1 MQNAIHEHLNGLLSD
16 TLVLEQ
22 KLRHYHWNVS
32 GPQFFALHAKFEELY
47 DHFADV
53 IDDVAERILTV
64 GGEPVRTLAAALE
77 NTALSEDPGKPA
89 ALTMVENLK
98 QDLRAIH
105 GRAAATIAAAEATE
119 DRGTANLLDGLN
131 DELEKTLWMLDA
143 TLAAPAPQRA

>member
-1 MQNAIHEHLNGLLSD
+1 MQNPIHDHLNGLLAD

-53 IDDVAERILTV
+53 IDDVAERILTI
-64 GGEPVRTLAAALE
+64 GGDPVRTLAAALE
-77 NTALSEDPGKPA
+77 LAAVREDAGKPA
-89 ALTMVENLK
+89 ALEMVQN
-98 QDLRAIH
+98 LRADLATIH
-105 GRAAATIAAAEATE
+105 GRAQQTIEAAESAG
-119 DRGTANLLDGLN
+119 DRGTANLLDGLG

-143 TLAAPAPQRA
+143 TLDVPAGQRA